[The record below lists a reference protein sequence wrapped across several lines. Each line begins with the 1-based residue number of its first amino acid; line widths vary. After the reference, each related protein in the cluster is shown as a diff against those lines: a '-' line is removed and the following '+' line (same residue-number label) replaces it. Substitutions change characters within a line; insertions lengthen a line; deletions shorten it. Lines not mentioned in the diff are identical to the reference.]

1 VGSFYFIFIYSD
13 PDYEFYC
20 ELCDKRLG
28 DIETAALH
36 ASTEKHRRQVR
47 YESETQE
54 MSKTALRVGDY
65 DVIIQNV
72 IERGDDSSTA
82 GRCPLC
88 CVSLSDTYQLMQ
100 HVTSRKHKTNL
111 DWYQRVHAARALGKF
126 LSVKDLDS
134 RFGSSGYDGASYD
147 KILPHSSFIIS
158 EEIVSFIRN
167 LPHGVVVREWEY
179 FCMHCDVK
187 LVSDDFVTRHGQG
200 IAHSNV
206 RPDKRF
212 TARNSNLL

>member
-1 VGSFYFIFIYSD
+1 MS
-13 PDYEFYC
+13 
-20 ELCDKRLG
+20 K
-28 DIETAALH
+28 AAL
-36 ASTEKHRRQVR
+36 V
-47 YESETQE
+47 
-54 MSKTALRVGDY
+54 VGDY
-65 DVIIQNV
+65 DVMIQNV

-158 EEIVSFIRN
+158 EDIVSFIRN

-187 LVSDDFVTRHGQG
+187 LVSDDFVIRHGQG
-200 IAHSNV
+200 SAHSNV
-206 RPDKRF
+206 RPDRRF